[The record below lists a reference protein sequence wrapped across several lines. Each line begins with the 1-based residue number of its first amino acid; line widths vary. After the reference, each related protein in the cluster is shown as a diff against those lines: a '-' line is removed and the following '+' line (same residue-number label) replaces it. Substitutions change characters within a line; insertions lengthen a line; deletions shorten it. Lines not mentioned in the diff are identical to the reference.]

1 MDGRRLVTFD
11 SRKGRLMIADT
22 QRNRIQIY
30 NKLKDY
36 AEPQR
41 NL

>member
-1 MDGRRLVTFD
+1 MPRGVAFD
-11 SRKGRLMIADT
+11 EEKGRLMVADT
-22 QRNRIQIY
+22 QRGRIQIY

-36 AEPQR
+36 LEPQF